1 MKTLHLA
8 PGHWAG
14 HMRIYHRI
22 CRSLVEAGHGVELA
36 AHPAEFDKLDPRVH
50 LHSLGPLGPATL
62 HWRLFQRL
70 HRDRRAFK
78 LALRSEADIVA
89 FYAPEFIPWA
99 LRLRRELRCPV
110 IFDCMEDFE
119 GYALQRSGIPAWM
132 RPLLARG
139 TRAQLHRAAQSV
151 DAVVTSDLGTAASL
165 EPFAR
170 RVVVIHN
177 FPDLSLFQ
185 DPGLDRVEEYD
196 LTYHGSLQIYYLKGC
211 FAVDDALRARGHLAT
226 WRFIGRIPDPGWFD
240 AEVAKREAHQRFT
253 VTGQISHDQVAR
265 EVARARIG
273 IIPLPDRPKFH
284 NNIPQK
290 LFEFMA
296 LRMPVVLSDL
306 PPSRPFV
313 GDGAC
318 AIMVKPDNPEAYAD
332 AIMKLLGNPQLR
344 GQMGDEGRRRAAER
358 FNWEMESK
366 KLVNLYDDFS
376 SGRSNRKSV
385 PIS

>member
-22 CRSLVEAGHGVELA
+22 CRSLADAGHAVELA
-36 AHPAEFDKLDPRVH
+36 AHPAEIDQLDPRVH

-62 HWRLFQRL
+62 NWRILQRL
-70 HRDRRAFK
+70 QRSRRAYQ
-78 LALRSEADIVA
+78 LARHTDADILA
-89 FYAPEFIPWA
+89 FYAPEFIPWGV
-99 LRLRRELRCPV
+99 RLRRELQRPV

-119 GYALQRSGIPAWM
+119 GYALQRSGIPGWLRPSLAW
-132 RPLLARG
+132 AA
-139 TRAQLHRAAQSV
+139 RAQLRQAARNV
-151 DAVVTSDLGTAASL
+151 DAVVTSDCGTAKLL

-177 FPDLSLFQ
+177 FPQLSLFP
-185 DPGLDRVEEYD
+185 DPGTDREEEFD
-196 LTYHGSLQIYYLKGC
+196 LTYHGSLQLYYLRVC
-211 FAVDDALRARGHLAT
+211 FAVDDALRARDRLVT
-226 WRFIGRIPDPGWFD
+226 WRFIGRIPEPQWFA
-240 AEVAKREAHQRFT
+240 AEVAKRGAQQRFT
-253 VTGQISHDQVAR
+253 VTGQIPHDQVAR
-265 EVARARIG
+265 EVVRARIG

-284 NNIPQK
+284 HNIPQK

-318 AIMVKPDNPEAYAD
+318 AFMVRPDAPGEYAD
-332 AIMKLLGNPQLR
+332 AILRLLESEALR
-344 GQMGDEGRRRAAER
+344 RKMGEEGRRQTIAK
-358 FNWEMESK
+358 FNWEMESQ
-366 KLVNLYDDFS
+366 KLNELYENLMSQQLKY
-376 SGRSNRKSV
+376 
-385 PIS
+385 